1 MDLYTQ
7 RREELDPYYKPNV
20 PNYVTVTSG
29 GLPSTCQDQVSFG
42 IHTDAIVLFS
52 LLSLYCSL
60 QRTVI
65 FSVVFAIKS
74 DLLVDN
80 L

>member
-7 RREELDPYYKPNV
+7 RREEHDPYYKPN
-20 PNYVTVTSG
+20 YVTVASG
-29 GLPSTCQDQVSFG
+29 GLPSTCQDQVSFD
-42 IHTDAIVLFS
+42 IHTDATVLLS

-74 DLLVDN
+74 DLSVDS